1 MVTVVN
7 HLRLS
12 GPLPDTA
19 YEALEAAFPE
29 MQALGCRACQLVQAA
44 DDHLILVLVFES
56 AEAAAAVSTTYGGPW
71 MNEHVRPHLAG
82 DTDRS
87 VGEAI
92 VSLGL

>member
-44 DDHLILVLVFES
+44 DDHLILVLVFTGCFPRTLVDTIKDGVGHVLQKVEK
-56 AEAAAAVSTTYGGPW
+56 ERAALPEPAAPPGGP
-71 MNEHVRPHLAG
+71 R
-82 DTDRS
+82 
-87 VGEAI
+87 
-92 VSLGL
+92 